1 MPTRVPRSLSASRLP
16 FALALALCTTSATA
30 QLTIKP
36 APAAPT
42 QTIAPIRVTVPSP
55 AVVSDNVRESIPT
68 DFIRVAF
75 IDPARLPIAKL
86 TTLAGPRKRA
96 FVTATVL
103 FEPPLP
109 LQAYPEYS
117 GLGYSDSLEL
127 IAFRCRLPNAPA
139 AEATLATWPNVFKL
153 VQEDVPVTDTVCN
166 APLTDIGQQVACYAR
181 AYQDKPEATVP
192 AALTDVFSYAAALF
206 QPPNSMESVW
216 LKNTYGIY
224 PAFAGSGYS
233 IKDSQDLDPAHPMA
247 AQEVLVKSVSSEY
260 LVKNLP
266 LADLGCRCIAVP
278 PYPGRASDPLDPNFI
293 AQAGGDGVCT
303 EVPKLQAVPKLNAAH

>member
-1 MPTRVPRSLSASRLP
+1 MPIRVPRLTRSLASVAFAIITVSA
-16 FALALALCTTSATA
+16 AA
-30 QLTIKP
+30 QLAVKTT
-36 APAAPT
+36 APATTPAIAAAQAAAPV
-42 QTIAPIRVTVPSP
+42 RVAVPSP
-55 AVVSDNVRESIPT
+55 AVVSDNVRESVPN
-68 DFIRVAF
+68 DFIRVTF
-75 IDPARLPIAKL
+75 IDPTKLPIAKI

-103 FEPPLP
+103 FEPPLA
-109 LQAYPEYS
+109 LQTYPEYS

-127 IAFRCRLPNAPA
+127 IAFRCRVQNPA
-139 AEATLATWPNVFKL
+139 NVEATLATWPSVFKL
-153 VQEDVPVTDTVCN
+153 VQEDVPVTDTICN
-166 APLTDIGQQVACYAR
+166 APFTDIGQQVSCYAR
-181 AYQDKPEATVP
+181 AYQDKPEPTVP
-192 AALTDVFSYAAALF
+192 AALADVFNYAAALF

-247 AQEVLVKSVSSEY
+247 AQEVLTKSVSSEY

-266 LADLGCRCIAVP
+266 LADVGCRCIAVP

-293 AQAGGDGVCT
+293 AQAGGDGTCK
-303 EVPKLQAVPKLNAAH
+303 EVPTLQVTH